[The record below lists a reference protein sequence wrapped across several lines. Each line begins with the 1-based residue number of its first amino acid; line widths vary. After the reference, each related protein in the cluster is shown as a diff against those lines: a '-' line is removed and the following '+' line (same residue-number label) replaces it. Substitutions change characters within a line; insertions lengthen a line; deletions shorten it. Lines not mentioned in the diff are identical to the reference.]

1 MSLTPEIP
9 DREDGRGRY
18 SILGETVGSRGCSVL
33 AGGVRNVD
41 DIDIENRRNGWVAC
55 DCICEGKT
63 EKSLGRP
70 PQNFL
75 KKLEDKV
82 GIATKVG
89 REK

>member
-1 MSLTPEIP
+1 MTPEIP

-18 SILGETVGSRGCSVL
+18 GILDETAGSLSCSVL
-33 AGGVRNVD
+33 AGGIWNMD
-41 DIDIENRRNGWVAC
+41 DVGVENRRNGWVTC
-55 DCICEGKT
+55 DGICEGKT

-75 KKLEDKV
+75 KKLKDKV
-82 GIATKVG
+82 RIAIKVG